1 MKLREVY
8 EYLDGIAPFQEQEA
22 WDNSGLEVGHLDQE
36 IERVFLAVDATE
48 DVLEAADAWG
58 ADLILTHHPLIFGG
72 ILAVNDQDF
81 VGKRVLFLAE
91 KQISYV
97 AMHTNFDKYGMR
109 DMIDEKLG
117 FHEEAIDEKGERVPT
132 SAEVLDPEG
141 CMGSLAELEEKTDLQ
156 SYAAFVKDAFGLS
169 HVKVFGDPK
178 KRIQKVAVIGGSGKS
193 EILPAIQAGADVL
206 VTGDIDHHNGIDA
219 NTQGLSIIDAGHYGL
234 EHVFTEYMERIL
246 SKKFPELTIC
256 QEENHEPF
264 YIV

>member
-1 MKLREVY
+1 MKLRELY

-22 WDNSGLEVGHLDQE
+22 WDNSGLQVGHLDQE

-48 DVLEAADAWG
+48 EVLEAADAWG

-72 ILAVNDQDF
+72 IQAVNDQDF

-117 FHEEAIDEKGERVPT
+117 FHEEAIDYRGERVPT
-132 SAEVLDPEG
+132 SAEVLDPLG
-141 CMGSLAELEEKTDLQ
+141 CMGSLAELEEETDLK
-156 SYAAFVKDAFGLS
+156 SYAAFVKDAFDLY
-169 HVKVFGDPK
+169 
-178 KRIQKVAVIGGSGKS
+178 
-193 EILPAIQAGADVL
+193 VL

-219 NTQGLSIIDAGHYGL
+219 NTQGLAIIDAGHYGL

-246 SKKFPELTIC
+246 NKKFPELTIC